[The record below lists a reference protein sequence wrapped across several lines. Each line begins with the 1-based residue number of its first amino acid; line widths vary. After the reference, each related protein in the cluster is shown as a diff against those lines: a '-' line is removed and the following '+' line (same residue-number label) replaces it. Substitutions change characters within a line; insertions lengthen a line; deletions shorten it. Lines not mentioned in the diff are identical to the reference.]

1 MTLIVW
7 VLLSGAVLLAIG
19 IYQMQTY
26 FAHPHFQEAKIIG
39 FERYKSNIGGLE
51 GIVADAASNAAGMRY
66 PVVDVLLDD
75 GSFQTVRLNVTVTDD
90 TLRLHPDLDIG
101 GTVNVQFFGDN
112 PKIAYLTNHP
122 LAQTVVK
129 VSGALLAGIALLV
142 LTVILVITYILAPT
156 S

>member
-7 VLLSGAVLLAIG
+7 VLFSGAILLAVG

-26 FAHPHFQEAKIIG
+26 FAHPHEQEAKVVG
-39 FERYKSNIGGLE
+39 FERYKTKIGGLA
-51 GIVADAASNAAGMRY
+51 GIAENAVSSAVGMRY

-75 GSFQTVRLNVTVTDD
+75 GSLQTVRLNVTVTDD
-90 TLRLHPDLDIG
+90 VLRMHPDLDIG
-101 GTVNVQFFGDN
+101 GTVEVLFFGNN
-112 PKIAYLTNHP
+112 PKIAYLQNHA

-129 VSGALLAGIALLV
+129 VSGPLIIGILLIVVA
-142 LTVILVITYILAPT
+142 VILIITYILAPG